1 MTEEKTYARVVLT
14 GIDIPFR
21 DMVKLLLKIALASIP
36 AFLLFSALAAV
47 VGLLLTFLLAFI
59 GFGFG

>member
-21 DMVKLLLKIALASIP
+21 DMVKLLLKIAQPLS
-36 AFLLFSALAAV
+36 LFE
-47 VGLLLTFLLAFI
+47 
-59 GFGFG
+59 